1 MGRETRIHRR
11 SPSHRPL
18 AWRPLT
24 KPAGHASAAHA
35 PSSIADRACRR
46 CRSSSTRRGSSN
58 RLKRH
63 ATGTRGLPVI
73 VLSWFDRPSDRGR
86 IRCPTE
92 GVGEMTDQDNS
103 SYVIVGSEGLQSS
116 DAPHDHP
123 HGDMVDVRLRDGMV
137 HYQTGEDV
145 GGVTYRLG
153 RGGALLI
160 ESAKGDVVTVFGPA
174 AWTWVTGTAAKGK
187 V

>member
-1 MGRETRIHRR
+1 MDGL
-11 SPSHRPL
+11 SGHRPQAGL
-18 AWRPLT
+18 IVRPI
-24 KPAGHASAAHA
+24 GEES
-35 PSSIADRACRR
+35 
-46 CRSSSTRRGSSN
+46 
-58 RLKRH
+58 
-63 ATGTRGLPVI
+63 
-73 VLSWFDRPSDRGR
+73 
-86 IRCPTE
+86 
-92 GVGEMTDQDNS
+92 GVQRKGVEEMTDQDNS

-116 DAPHDHP
+116 DSPHDHP

-160 ESAKGDVVTVFGPA
+160 ESAKREVVTVFGPA
-174 AWTWVTGTAAKGK
+174 AWTWVTGAAAKGK